1 MKKLLKFIAMALPIL
16 ASGITPQQ
24 ADQIVQSR
32 IPGKHQEGHCT
43 EYALNLG
50 NTLERMKVPYSRIHY
65 IWWDNGKSQ
74 MHVIVWFKTSDGQG
88 WLADNETS
96 HPIKEDGDNTGLPSV
111 QIARAHV

>member
-1 MKKLLKFIAMALPIL
+1 MKKLLTFIAMALPIL

-50 NTLERMKVPYSRIHY
+50 NTLERMQVPYSRIHY
-65 IWWDNGKSQ
+65 IWWHNGKSH
-74 MHVIVWFKTSDGQG
+74 MRVIVCFTTSDGQG
-88 WLADNETS
+88 CLPDNQTT
-96 HPIKEDGDNTGLPSV
+96 HPIKHDGVLSRSN
-111 QIARAHV
+111 